1 LKEKIL
7 ISLRKCENLNA
18 KFMSSTVISWKLM
31 CGRENFQAL
40 EGLEDGKK
48 AKVEEFGVIY
58 HFMFGV
64 AVIIRLDP

>member
-1 LKEKIL
+1 
-7 ISLRKCENLNA
+7 
-18 KFMSSTVISWKLM
+18 MSSTVISWKLM

-64 AVIIRLDP
+64 AVIIRLDR